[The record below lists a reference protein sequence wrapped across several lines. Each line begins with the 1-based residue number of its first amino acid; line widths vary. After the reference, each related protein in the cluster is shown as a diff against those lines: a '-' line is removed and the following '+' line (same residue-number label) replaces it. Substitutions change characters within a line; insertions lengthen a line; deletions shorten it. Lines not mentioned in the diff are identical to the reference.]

1 MVLIFTVIIFTHPWF
16 LSSFPSQLTTGN
28 PNATVVSKAVL
39 RTKALG
45 EDWDPQAVVVWG
57 AFQYLYP
64 QGDIKKMSRL
74 PPQVP
79 VYLGSVCFCQ
89 LQEDPNGESLI

>member
-1 MVLIFTVIIFTHPWF
+1 MVLSLNHLHPRPGSQV
-16 LSSFPSQLTTGN
+16 LSLHNSPQGT

-57 AFQYLYP
+57 AFQHLYL
-64 QGDIKKMSRL
+64 QGDIKKMSKL
-74 PPQVP
+74 PQIP